1 MPQEAAIIARAALD
15 ALARGESVVTVT
27 VIRAPKGTA
36 PIGGKLLVRA
46 DGTTLGRLDGG
57 PLDEAARTL
66 ALAHFRRHD
75 TRLARL
81 DISFAEVSGRYQPS
95 TYDLLLEAVEPPP
108 SVLIVGA
115 GHIGRALC
123 RLAADAGF
131 VVTVIDDRPDY
142 ADPALLPGAS
152 TVICDEI
159 GAALDRAPIGAQTSV
174 VLVSRGHKQ
183 DELALRHA
191 VLRPA
196 GYVGMIGSKRRTSAV
211 LHHLEAEGYP
221 REALDRVRTP
231 IGLDIGA
238 ETPEEIAVSILAEI
252 ILVRRGGTGQ
262 PMYYRR
268 GEAAA
273 APS

>member
-1 MPQEAAIIARAALD
+1 VGA
-15 ALARGESVVTVT
+15 
-27 VIRAPKGTA
+27 
-36 PIGGKLLVRA
+36 KLLVRT

-57 PLDEAARTL
+57 PLDEAATAL
-66 ALAHFRRHD
+66 ALAHFRHHD

-81 DISFAEVSGRYQPS
+81 DATFAEVSGRHQPS
-95 TYDLLLEAVEPPP
+95 TIDLLLEVVEPPP

-131 VVTVIDDRPDY
+131 AVTVIDDRPDY
-142 ADPALLPGAS
+142 ADPEKLPGAS
-152 TVICDEI
+152 SVICDEI
-159 GAALDRAPIGAQTSV
+159 GAAIDRAPIGSQTSV

-183 DELALRHA
+183 DELALRRA

-196 GYVGMIGSKRRTSAV
+196 GYVGMIGSKRRTSTV
-211 LHHLEAEGYP
+211 LRHLAEEGYP

-268 GEAAA
+268 GSL
-273 APS
+273 APAPAT